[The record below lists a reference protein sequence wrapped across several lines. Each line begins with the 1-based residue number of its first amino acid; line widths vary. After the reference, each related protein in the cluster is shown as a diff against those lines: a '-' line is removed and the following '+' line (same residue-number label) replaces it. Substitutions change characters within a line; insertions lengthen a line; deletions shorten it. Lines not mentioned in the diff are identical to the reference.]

1 MRTVNRQ
8 GLVEQTTEQMQ
19 ELIRDGAWA
28 VGERIPA
35 EPELAAQLG
44 VGRSTVRE
52 AVRALAHIG
61 LLSVRAGDGT
71 RVRERD
77 EMTAVLGRR
86 LGLEDGVDILEVRA
100 ILEGGAA
107 RLAARRR
114 TQDDLDHLGACLTE
128 RERAWEADDVTT
140 WVTADLEFHLS
151 VVEAAHNPVLATL
164 CRGFRDYLAASIAS
178 SVVGGLSP
186 EAHIEHTTLLEAIR
200 HRDED
205 EAAAQS
211 GHLME
216 AVTAASQRARSRT
229 PPPRAPPPGAG
240 HAQPPGGP

>member
-8 GLVEQTTEQMQ
+8 GLVEQTAEQLQ
-19 ELIRDGAWA
+19 ELIRAGTWP
-28 VGERIPA
+28 VGERIPS
-35 EPELAAQLG
+35 EPQLASQLG

-71 RVRERD
+71 RVRQRD
-77 EMTAVLGRR
+77 EVTAVLERR
-86 LGLEDGVDILEVRA
+86 LGIEDGVDILEVRA

-114 TQDDLDHLGACLTE
+114 TPADLDRLRACLAG
-128 RERAWEADDVTT
+128 RERAWEAEDVTT
-140 WVTADLEFHLS
+140 WVSADLEFHLA
-151 VVEAAHNPVLATL
+151 VVEAAHNPVLSTL
-164 CRGFRDYLAASIAS
+164 CRGFRDHLAASIAS
-178 SVVGGLSP
+178 SVVGGLSR
-186 EAHIEHTTLLEAIR
+186 EAHIDHLALLEAIR
-200 HRDED
+200 RGDED

-216 AVTAASQRARSRT
+216 AVTAATQQVRAAEPADDLESAT
-229 PPPRAPPPGAG
+229 
-240 HAQPPGGP
+240 